1 MTEVKIVMDDYGL
14 LYVVLPDGTKR
25 AIEADVFGNSYYGI
39 VRVGEEPEESES

>member
-1 MTEVKIVMDDYGL
+1 MTEVKIVMDDHGL

-39 VRVGEEPEESES
+39 VRAAEEPKGSEQ